1 MLQFYCEICH
11 TRLGLDSKTMICDQ
25 LSCQKASL
33 IRKDLQ
39 ERIEMFEEHFKGR
52 IPDEYTYR
60 EYLEKTGLEE
70 KYKQFAGIIDEDSI
84 PKCSRR
90 IWFQLNFILGHQ
102 SWPDEYGRI
111 KNAA

>member
-1 MLQFYCEICH
+1 MLQFNCEICH
-11 TRLGLDSKTMICDQ
+11 IKLDLNSETMFCDQ
-25 LSCQKASL
+25 IACQKAST
-33 IRKDLQ
+33 IRKELQ
-39 ERIEMFEEHFKGR
+39 ERIDIFVEHFNGR

-70 KYKQFAGIIDEDSI
+70 KYKQFAGIKDEDSK

-90 IWFQLNFILGHQ
+90 VWFQLNFMLGHQ

-111 KNAA
+111 RT